1 MNKTIVKK
9 LMDIWED
16 YTAGLAILATIAVM
30 IFAIAWTF
38 GLMCLQSWVVML
50 LWNWV
55 AVGLFGA
62 PAISFWV
69 AFGLRW
75 LCSLLFKS
83 KLTVNKESE

>member
-1 MNKTIVKK
+1 MNKTIVKI
-9 LMDIWED
+9 MDIWED
-16 YTAGLAILATIAVM
+16 YPAGLAILATIAVV

-38 GLMCLQSWVVML
+38 GLMCLQSWIVML

-62 PAISFWV
+62 PALSFWV

>member
-9 LMDIWED
+9 IMDIWDD
-16 YTAGLAILATIAVM
+16 YPTGLAVLAIIAVV

-38 GLMCLQSWVVML
+38 GLMCLQSWIVML

-62 PAISFWV
+62 PALSFWM

>member
-1 MNKTIVKK
+1 MKKTIVKK

-16 YTAGLAILATIAVM
+16 YPTGLAILAIIAVV

-38 GLMCLQSWVVML
+38 GLMCLQSWIVML

-62 PAISFWV
+62 PALSFWV

>member
-16 YTAGLAILATIAVM
+16 YPAGLAILATIAVVV
-30 IFAIAWTF
+30 FAIAWTF
-38 GLMCLQSWVVML
+38 GLMCLQSWIMML

-62 PAISFWV
+62 PALSFWV

>member
-1 MNKTIVKK
+1 MNKTIVKE
-9 LMDIWED
+9 LMGIWED
-16 YTAGLAILATIAVM
+16 YPTGLAILAIIAVV
-30 IFAIAWTF
+30 IFALAWTF
-38 GLMCLQSWVVML
+38 GLMCLQSWIVML

-62 PAISFWV
+62 PALSFWV

>member
-9 LMDIWED
+9 LMGIWED
-16 YTAGLAILATIAVM
+16 YPTGLAILAIIAVV
-30 IFAIAWTF
+30 ICAIAWTF
-38 GLMCLQSWVVML
+38 GLMCLQSWIVML

-62 PAISFWV
+62 PALSFWV
-69 AFGLRW
+69 AFGLRS

>member
-9 LMDIWED
+9 LMVIWD
-16 YTAGLAILATIAVM
+16 GYPTGLAVLAIIAVV

-38 GLMCLQSWVVML
+38 GLMCLQSWIVML

-62 PAISFWV
+62 PALSFWV
-69 AFGLRW
+69 ACGLRW